1 MFKRSLEER
10 LISWKTSPLR
20 KPLIIRGARQV
31 GKTSLVRQFG
41 ADQFEQIIEIN
52 LEKKEHFAIFDKAT
66 SVEDFLKRVNVFFD
80 QKIIPHQTLLF
91 IDEIQES
98 QNMMELL
105 RFFAEEKPDLPVIT
119 VGSLL
124 EAKIGNDWSIPVGR
138 VDYSYL
144 YPMTFFE
151 YLGAK
156 GKDALLETLQTINI
170 QDKFEFGDL
179 ASEQF
184 KEYVTIGGMPEV
196 VQQFV
201 KNGSFDDIQTILNR
215 LHTAYVDDIRKYAK
229 TSEENKYIEQVVENG
244 PKIAGSVYT
253 YEGFGGSVYR
263 GREISEAVRTVE
275 KVMLLRQVMAV
286 NSTTLPIT
294 PKSNRPK
301 KMIWLDVGIVNFV
314 NHAYQDLILGEYKGK
329 IMEQVV
335 GQSLIAGGIDHQFD
349 VYYWGRDRDEGS
361 AEVDFYVQHNS
372 RAVGMEIK
380 SGNSVKMKS
389 LFSLSKANT
398 QTILVR
404 VSWDP
409 LAIETFESA
418 GQKYRVL
425 SLPFYLID
433 RWQSLV
439 DQFVQAT
446 E

>member
-1 MFKRSLEER
+1 MLKRSLEEKI
-10 LISWKTSPLR
+10 ISWKTNPLR

-41 ADQFEQIIEIN
+41 ANHFAQMIEIN
-52 LEKKEHFAIFDKAT
+52 LEKKGHFAIFDPA
-66 SVEDFLKRVNVFFD
+66 SGVEDFLKRVSVFFD

-105 RFFAEEKPDLPVIT
+105 RFLAEEKPDLPVIT
-119 VGSLL
+119 AGSLL
-124 EAKIGNDWSIPVGR
+124 EAKIGSDWSIPVGR
-138 VDYSYL
+138 VDYLYL

-151 YLGAK
+151 YLSAK
-156 GKDALLETLQTINI
+156 GKDALLETLQKMNI
-170 QDKFEFGDL
+170 SDKFEFSDL
-179 ASEQF
+179 ANELF

-201 KNGSFDDIQTILNR
+201 KNGSYDDVQTILNQ

-229 TSEENKYIEQVVENG
+229 TREENKYIEQVVENG
-244 PKIAGSVYT
+244 PKIAGSVFT
-253 YEGFGGSVYR
+253 YEGFGGSAYR

-314 NHAYQDLILGEYKGK
+314 NHAYQDLILGGYKGK

-335 GQSLIAGGIDHQFD
+335 GQSLIAGGVDHQLD
-349 VYYWGRDRDEGS
+349 LYYWGRDRDEGS
-361 AEVDFYVQHNS
+361 AEVDFYFQHNS
-372 RAVGMEIK
+372 RTVGMEIK

-389 LFSLSKANT
+389 LFSLGNENA
-398 QTILVR
+398 QTILIR

-409 LAIETFESA
+409 LAVETFESS
-418 GQKYRVL
+418 GQTYRVL

-439 DQFVQAT
+439 NQFMQTT

>member
-1 MFKRSLEER
+1 MLKRSLEES
-10 LISWKTSPLR
+10 LLKWKTSPLR
-20 KPLIIRGARQV
+20 KSLIIRGARQV
-31 GKTSLVRQFG
+31 GKTSLVRKFG
-41 ADQFEQIIEIN
+41 AEHFEQMIEIN
-52 LEKKEHFAIFDKAT
+52 LEKKGHFTIFDPAT
-66 SVEDFLKRVNVFFD
+66 SVEDFLKRVSLFFD

-98 QNMMELL
+98 QNVMGLL

-119 VGSLL
+119 AGSLL
-124 EAKIGNDWSIPVGR
+124 EAKIGRDWSIPVGR
-138 VDYSYL
+138 VDYAYL

-151 YLGAK
+151 YLSAK
-156 GKDALLETLQTINI
+156 GKDALLEMLQKLHIN
-170 QDKFEFGDL
+170 DRFEFGDL
-179 ASEQF
+179 ANELF

-201 KNGSFDDIQTILNR
+201 QNGSYDDIQVILNR
-215 LHTAYVDDIRKYAK
+215 LHTAYVDDIRKYA
-229 TSEENKYIEQVVENG
+229 TTHEENKYIEQVVENG
-244 PKIAGSVYT
+244 PKIAGSVFT
-253 YEGFGGSVYR
+253 YEGFGGSAYR
-263 GREISEAVRTVE
+263 SREMSEAVRTVE
-275 KVMLLRQVMAV
+275 KVMLLRQVMSV

-294 PKSNRPK
+294 PKSKRSK

-335 GQSLIAGGIDHQFD
+335 GQSLIAGGIDRQLD
-349 VYYWGRDRDEGS
+349 VYYWAKDRKKGS
-361 AEVDFYVQHNS
+361 AEVDFYFQHNS

-389 LFSLSKANT
+389 LFSLGNANA

-409 LAIETFESA
+409 LAEETFESA
-418 GQKYRVL
+418 GQTYRVL

-433 RWQSLV
+433 RWPSLV
-439 DQFVQAT
+439 DQFVKT
-446 E
+446 